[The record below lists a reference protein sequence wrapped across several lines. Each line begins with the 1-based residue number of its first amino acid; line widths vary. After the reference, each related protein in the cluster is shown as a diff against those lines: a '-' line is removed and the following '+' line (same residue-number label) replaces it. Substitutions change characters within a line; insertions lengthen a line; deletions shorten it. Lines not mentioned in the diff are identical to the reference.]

1 MNEQVSSVINAKVR
15 TLETRIIP
23 NKKDPEGSNLLNGAG
38 NGTISEPDFEIFS
51 IIDTEETILLSTR
64 IEKLIAA

>member
-1 MNEQVSSVINAKVR
+1 MKYRKNVK
-15 TLETRIIP
+15 
-23 NKKDPEGSNLLNGAG
+23 NGAG

>member
-1 MNEQVSSVINAKVR
+1 MV
-15 TLETRIIP
+15 LFC
-23 NKKDPEGSNLLNGAG
+23 LNGAG